1 MLLMGIL
8 VVSWFCFLLLFSHKE
23 YYSGISLP
31 ISGRTGYSRPYIPMS
46 NVVGSLVPLQPD
58 DDTFFSKACKL
69 NWLFVTSSD
78 SESSCC
84 TEPHQYLIVSNS
96 LTFINLVG
104 MKWYVI
110 VDSICISLITSEA
123 GGLVVRSLAISLSFL

>member
-8 VVSWFCFLLLFSHKE
+8 VFSLFCFLFLFSHKE
-23 YYSGISLP
+23 YSLGISLP

-69 NWLFVTSSD
+69 N
-78 SESSCC
+78 
-84 TEPHQYLIVSNS
+84 
-96 LTFINLVG
+96 
-104 MKWYVI
+104 
-110 VDSICISLITSEA
+110 
-123 GGLVVRSLAISLSFL
+123 